1 MSVSALPSDELILLF
16 LCSIQHP
23 PKFCQQVCLAATIR
37 YLAHRAQACSFPKSV
52 VHQPPNIMQ
61 SSYARYKIRR
71 FQDFAS
77 SAFVALVIV
86 GLIIILAI
94 AIHEMKFGTL

>member
-1 MSVSALPSDELILLF
+1 M
-16 LCSIQHP
+16 H
-23 PKFCQQVCLAATIR
+23 
-37 YLAHRAQACSFPKSV
+37 
-52 VHQPPNIMQ
+52 

-77 SAFVALVIV
+77 WAFVALVIV
-86 GLIIILAI
+86 GLIVILAI